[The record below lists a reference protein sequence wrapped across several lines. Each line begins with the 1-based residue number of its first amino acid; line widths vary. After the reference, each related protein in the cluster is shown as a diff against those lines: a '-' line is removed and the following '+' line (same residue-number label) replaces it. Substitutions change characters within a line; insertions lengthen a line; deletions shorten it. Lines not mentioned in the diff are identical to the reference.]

1 MIRWIV
7 RHPLLTSAAAFAIF
21 FMGTAYLQA
30 YLHSLEGPA
39 DWIAGSALSIAEGPD
54 DFGQV
59 GEFHFTER
67 SGHAVTPDTLRGKV
81 WIAACFFTCCTES
94 CPQLSGSLARLQ
106 SELAGEPD
114 VRLVSLT
121 VDPSHDTT
129 DALNRYASTYNADAD
144 RWLFLSGSDDDVRH
158 FVHDTLK
165 LGIEKNAASDAT
177 AGSRM
182 LHSAKLTLIDRR
194 GHISGYFDGT
204 DPAAVG
210 RLKVAAKRLAREA
223 P

>member
-7 RHPLLTSAAAFAIF
+7 RHPLVATTVPLAMFLASAGALLA
-21 FMGTAYLQA
+21 LQA
-30 YLHSLEGPA
+30 TRRPA
-39 DWIAGSALSIAEGPD
+39 FDIPMAEGPD
-54 DFGQV
+54 DFGPV
-59 GEFHFTER
+59 GEFHFVER
-67 SGHAVTPDTLRGKV
+67 SGHAVTQDTLKGKV

-106 SELAGEPD
+106 GELDGEPD

-129 DALNRYASTYNADAD
+129 DTLTRYATAYNADAD
-144 RWLFLSGSDDDVRH
+144 RWLFLTGSDDEVRR

-165 LGIEKNAASDAT
+165 FGIEKNTSTDAT

-182 LHSAKLTLIDRR
+182 LHSPKLTLINRR
-194 GHISGYFDGT
+194 GRITGYFDGT

-210 RLKVAAKRLAREA
+210 RLKVAAERLSREA